1 MSLFDN
7 FPLSNAYSVNLDWI
21 LKKIKE
27 LEEFVRNWTAV
38 NEVRYAGVWDI
49 TKQYPSWA
57 LVTDGDTSWLSNKP
71 VPVGIPLENAEYW
84 QKLADLD
91 PRIAGIIVNIDA
103 MKTQISSLEGQTAT
117 LENKTE
123 TLENKTATLENK
135 TATLNKY
142 TAKKLPDFTKALI
155 IGDSFSGDFT
165 RDHGFPGYVAELLK
179 DVNCEDYS
187 RFAFGGDG
195 YVATSGSGRTF
206 TQSFDAVVWPATK
219 ANADKYTVILVQG
232 GGNDHKQNTPDE
244 KAGVVSLLNKLKT
257 NYPNAAIY
265 GICGF
270 WPCAMYQSTVA
281 GIQQGYAECGIPL
294 LNDVYMFTNRLDQF
308 LPDQLHPNDAGAKLM
323 ASTITAQLVNGV
335 APYSTFG
342 YAALDKGGCI
352 WTLDSNGI
360 LTLDIVFADVAFAN
374 QQGLIGTL
382 PVRLRN
388 ERDIL
393 LAGVYNNFAQTT
405 FIWLLPNGKIMLWNP
420 TASST
425 ANVSGNAY
433 VQYRLAAATNNQE
446 YNI

>member
-38 NEVRYAGVWDI
+38 NDVRYAGVWDI
-49 TKQYPSWA
+49 TKQYPRWA

-71 VPVGIPLENAEYW
+71 VPVGIPLENPEYW

-103 MKTQISSLEGQTAT
+103 MKTQITSLECQT
-117 LENKTE
+117 E
-123 TLENKTATLENK
+123 TLENK

-187 RFAFGGDG
+187 RFSFGGDG

-206 TQSFDAVVWPATK
+206 TQSFDAVVWPATRD
-219 ANADKYTVILVQG
+219 NADKYTVILVQG
-232 GGNDHKQNTPDE
+232 GGNDHKQSSTDE

-257 NYPNAAIY
+257 SYPNAAIY

-270 WPCAMYQSTVA
+270 WPCAMYQDTVK
-281 GIQQGYAECGIPL
+281 GIMDGYAQCGIPL
-294 LNDVYMFTNRLDQF
+294 LNDVYMFTNRLDLY
-308 LPDQLHPNDAGAKLM
+308 LPDQLHPNDTGAKLM
-323 ASTITAQLVNGV
+323 ASTIAAQLVNGV
-335 APYSTFG
+335 PPYSFSG

-352 WTLDSNGI
+352 WTLDCNGI
-360 LTLDIVFADVAFAN
+360 LTLDIIFTGVAFTNHSGA
-374 QQGLIGTL
+374 IGTL
-382 PVRLRN
+382 PVRLRT
-388 ERDIL
+388 ERHL
-393 LAGVYNNFAQTT
+393 LYGGVYTNLGQPSYLW
-405 FIWLLPNGKIMLWNP
+405 ILPNGEIKLYNE
-420 TASST
+420 TAT
-425 ANVSGNAY
+425 DHTNVDGNSY
-433 VQYRLAAATNNQE
+433 VQYRLVGSANNNE
-446 YNI
+446 YNF